1 MAFKVGLTLK
11 FRCAIRDIVHSLIRS
26 RDDTMYYNGYAVREA
41 SRGYSYYRLCNL
53 LGIRW
58 KFRLSGSGLL
68 RNGI

>member
-1 MAFKVGLTLK
+1 
-11 FRCAIRDIVHSLIRS
+11 
-26 RDDTMYYNGYAVREA
+26 MYYNGYAVREA